1 MPDLAFWVRE
11 KRFWLYL
18 TTILRSVASEV
29 EIPAESVKDAENI
42 SKTFDEL
49 NHFIRGGVLVG
60 HFAHIALKILR
71 KEMAGHTF
79 ESPAI
84 ATARVHQWLLR

>member
-1 MPDLAFWVRE
+1 MV
-11 KRFWLYL
+11 
-18 TTILRSVASEV
+18 SEV
-29 EIPAESVKDAENI
+29 EIPAESIVIHRIRSGDVKDAENI

-71 KEMAGHTF
+71 KEMAETGHTF